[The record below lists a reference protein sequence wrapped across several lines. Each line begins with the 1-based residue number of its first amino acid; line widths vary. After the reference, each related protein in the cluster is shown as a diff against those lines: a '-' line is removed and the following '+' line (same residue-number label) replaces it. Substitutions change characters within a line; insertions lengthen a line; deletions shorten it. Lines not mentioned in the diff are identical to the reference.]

1 VEVDSSFYK
10 TPSKSMAAG
19 WAKATGA
26 SFKFSLLLPSSLG
39 NLRQDQ
45 RAEKDAEM
53 FLRNLEPIASA
64 EKLGC
69 LLLHLSNAF
78 TFAELALLESR
89 LELVP
94 NKFHLAVEFGHP
106 SWNRIETWRMLARRN
121 VATAISDYQVQCPE
135 PVFTSNTHAYI
146 RWHGLGKD
154 DRRDYKYSEG
164 ELAGWIEKLR
174 EIERRVPVVYAY
186 FCNHSNGNAPANLL
200 TFLEMRGQISE
211 AQTLA
216 LKRYRRS
223 QRKRPP
229 RDQIEYS

>member
-1 VEVDSSFYK
+1 
-10 TPSKSMAAG
+10 MAAG

-26 SFKFSLLLPSSLG
+26 SFKFSLLLPSSLA
-39 NLRQDQ
+39 NLHQNQ
-45 RAEKDAEM
+45 RAEKDAEI
-53 FLRNLEPIASA
+53 FLHNLEPLAAA

-89 LELVP
+89 FELVP
-94 NKFHLAVEFGHP
+94 NKFHLAVEFGHQ
-106 SWNRIETWRMLARRN
+106 SWNRVETWRMLTRHN
-121 VATAISDYQVQCPE
+121 VAAAISDYHVPCPE
-135 PVFTSNTHAYI
+135 LVFTSNTHAYI

-154 DRRDYKYSEG
+154 DRRDYKYSEA

-174 EIERRVPVVYAY
+174 EIEKRIPVVYAY
-186 FCNHSNGNAPANLL
+186 FCNHPTGYAPANLL
-200 TFLEMRGQISE
+200 TFLEMRGQLSE
-211 AQTLA
+211 PQTLA